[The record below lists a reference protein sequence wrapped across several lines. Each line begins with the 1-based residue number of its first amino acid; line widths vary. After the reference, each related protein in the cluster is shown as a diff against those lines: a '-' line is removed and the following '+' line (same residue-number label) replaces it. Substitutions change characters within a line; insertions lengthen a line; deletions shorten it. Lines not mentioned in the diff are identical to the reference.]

1 MNGTMKDVSFL
12 CLLLDL
18 FFLQILYFESIQT
31 GTLNRRRGILP
42 HVKVYDSKS
51 LSLMIAVDKASPA
64 SGAENGTWGS
74 SVVCLEFGKYAFL
87 YHMSLCSYIF
97 LSECSAVCQMQTMNH
112 FNWLHIHLLVKA
124 TLNYT

>member
-1 MNGTMKDVSFL
+1 MKDVSFL

-64 SGAENGTWGS
+64 SGAENGTW
-74 SVVCLEFGKYAFL
+74 VV
-87 YHMSLCSYIF
+87 
-97 LSECSAVCQMQTMNH
+97 AV
-112 FNWLHIHLLVKA
+112 WYV
-124 TLNYT
+124 